1 MDKLYD
7 MSLLERARVF
17 LKIVTQGV
25 STLLSTGQV
34 PAGERDKGGHDQSY
48 CIP

>member
-17 LKIVTQGV
+17 KKIVKQVV
-25 STLLSTGQV
+25 SALLSTGQV
-34 PAGERDKGGHDQSY
+34 PAGERDAGDHDQSC